1 MSEEQRQELADIRFL
16 IKSSAQ
22 VIKPYFG
29 LMFWQLQH
37 AEGLLSADEF
47 AKNGLSLNLD
57 DETDEVLAGFT
68 AAYVRLWLSAG
79 DFNAASRFIAAEL
92 NMTAD
97 ELLQSRQFWLG
108 HRS

>member
-1 MSEEQRQELADIRFL
+1 MNEEQRAELADIRFL

-37 AEGLLSADEF
+37 AESALSPEEF
-47 AKNGLSLNLD
+47 AQHGLSLNLD

-68 AAYVRLWLSAG
+68 AAYVKLWLSAG

-92 NMTAD
+92 KMTAD
-97 ELLQSRQFWLG
+97 ELLQSRQFWLS
-108 HRS
+108 HR